1 MKKSLLGGISIWS
14 IDLDDFDGKFCSEG
28 KYPIAQAIKKV
39 LHVQPKNTST
49 VTKKTMERK
58 NDFLTTKITKY
69 IYVAEPPVDA
79 ISHRG
84 IITTR
89 KPLENLR
96 VDFTYRFSTRRPAEA
111 DELEDK
117 PLSYFQSLYK
127 KYKSLRAFQ
136 VVTCFDENN
145 CNYNMYLNSGSN
157 RLGIGSNSRTLL
169 ATFLILNRIF

>member
-1 MKKSLLGGISIWS
+1 MKKNLLGGISIWS

-39 LHVQPKNTST
+39 LDVQPKNTST
-49 VTKKTMERK
+49 IASKTTER
-58 NDFLTTKITKY
+58 NIDFLTTKITRY
-69 IYVAEPPVDA
+69 IYVAEPPVDPN
-79 ISHRG
+79 RG
-84 IITTR
+84 IFTTK
-89 KPLENLR
+89 KPFENLR
-96 VDFTYRFSTRRPAEA
+96 VDFTYRFSTRRPVEAA

-157 RLGIGSNSRTLL
+157 RLGIGSYSRILL
-169 ATFLILNRIF
+169 TTFFILNIIV